1 MQELVRTGGVDVPY
15 TTDDLIEQYNCGD
28 LSSAFLES
36 DSSQVGALFG
46 FIIVCTAFSVYCV
59 FFADVRLGCA
69 GPVARFQGLEGQN
82 KFFGGTIFVFF
93 LYVYKQIFWAQ
104 QNLGGHKK
112 IGGTAPGSPLTTG
125 LVCAGSPQNADTEV
139 AQHMIIFNHFYT
151 FKDGTTSIL

>member
-1 MQELVRTGGVDVPY
+1 MPVSPQVLFALNHTLTMQELVRTGGVDVPY

-93 LYVYKQIFWAQ
+93 CMFTNKFS
-104 QNLGGHKK
+104 GHNKIWGTPKK
-112 IGGTAPGSPLTTG
+112 SGALPPN
-125 LVCAGSPQNADTEV
+125 PP
-139 AQHMIIFNHFYT
+139 
-151 FKDGTTSIL
+151 